1 MAVSK
6 TRDLL
11 VDVARRLF
19 AQEGVEKTTM
29 NDIAV
34 ASHKGRRT
42 LYTYFKSKDEIY
54 YAIVESELE
63 TLSQTLWQVVS
74 RNMPPEEKMTLY
86 IYTRLEAIKDVV
98 ARNGSLKAEFFKD
111 ISKVESVRRSFDRGE
126 VRAIEAMLLEGIEKG
141 VFCILSVPMT
151 ASIIHHSLKGL
162 EVPYIRESVG
172 QRTTSLEIR
181 KQVVMDFL
189 FNGIRKKGKSY

>member
-1 MAVSK
+1 
-6 TRDLL
+6 
-11 VDVARRLF
+11 
-19 AQEGVEKTTM
+19 M

-42 LYTYFKSKDEIY
+42 LYTYFKNKDEIY

-63 TLSQTLWQVVS
+63 ILSQTLWQVVN
-74 RNMPPEEKMTLY
+74 RPMAPEDKLTLY
-86 IYTRLEAIKDVV
+86 IYTRLDAIKDVV
-98 ARNGSLKAEFFKD
+98 ARNGSLRAEFFKD

-126 VRAIEAMLLEGIEKG
+126 VRAIETMLLEGIEKG
-141 VFCILSVPMT
+141 AFSILSVPMT
-151 ASIIHHSLKGL
+151 ASIIHNSLKGL

-172 QRTTSLEIR
+172 QRITSLEIR